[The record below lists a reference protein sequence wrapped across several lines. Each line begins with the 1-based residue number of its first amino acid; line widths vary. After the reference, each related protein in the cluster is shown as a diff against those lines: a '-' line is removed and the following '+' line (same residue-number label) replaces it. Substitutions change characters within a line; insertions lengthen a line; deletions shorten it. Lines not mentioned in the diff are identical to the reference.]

1 VRVVSIST
9 FFQISESA
17 RIQHSYDAVEL
28 PKCKKEFRRHDV
40 EMQQGKSQRRGEN
53 IK

>member
-9 FFQISESA
+9 CFQISGSA
-17 RIQHSYDAVEL
+17 RIQHSYNAVEL
-28 PKCKKEFRRHDV
+28 PKCKKEISRHDD